1 MLFSRFRDAFDRPVL
16 RAFLVAFS
24 TKVAT
29 GRMLQ
34 IVRRLG
40 GEEKGMEEGLGIEV

>member
-29 GRMLQ
+29 GRMLRM
-34 IVRRLG
+34 VRRLG
-40 GEEKGMEEGLGIEV
+40 GGREGDGGGIGD